1 MPIVTRFSRVTK
13 DRVGRPKNT
22 ECGFCPVEIDGTAY
36 LLLETYGAADRA
48 MPGKVSQSLHLD
60 RHRAA
65 ELKALLET
73 AVPWYLSC
81 FRGWVPAVLQ
91 GFREIRSGC

>member
-1 MPIVTRFSRVTK
+1 MAIITRFSHVTK

-60 RHRAA
+60 RQRAA
-65 ELKALLET
+65 DLKALLEQQF
-73 AVPWYLSC
+73 P
-81 FRGWVPAVLQ
+81 G
-91 GFREIRSGC
+91 I